1 MDQPHARLRPVP
13 RSVDRDLREDC
24 GCLTAPLQD
33 LAVKVTLAGVFGVVL
48 VVASPASL
56 LMLAG
61 VAGILVSVFTDV
73 RLTGG
78 DGS

>member
-1 MDQPHARLRPVP
+1 M
-13 RSVDRDLREDC
+13 
-24 GCLTAPLQD
+24 
-33 LAVKVTLAGVFGVVL
+33 TLAGVFGVVL